1 MVLKRWGF
9 YAENKMSSDSK
20 EKKLGKVLVVDDEPA
35 IRSICSRYLS
45 SRGWQVD
52 TATDGE
58 EALAKILDR
67 DWDIVI
73 TDIKMPGLDGV
84 QLVQKA
90 KAEKP
95 YIEFIVMTAYASV
108 DVAVKAMRSGAYDF
122 LLKPLDLEQLQ
133 LTVDRC
139 WQKMQLREEN
149 ELLRLANERLRE
161 LHQLKDKFLAITSH
175 ELRTPVSN
183 IKSFAEFLM
192 EDRDLSEEE
201 REEFLGILKRN
212 LDELEAVV
220 EDMHAIMAAESG
232 GLALSLEPHN
242 VNESA
247 ERVVSEL
254 RDAATSRQQTL
265 ELDLAPQMPTIPAD
279 ALRLR
284 RALRELVQ
292 NAIKFTPD
300 GGRIVVRTRQREDEV
315 VIEVEDNGIGIPEVE
330 RERIFEKFY
339 EVENSLYH
347 TSSKTAFKGGGIGLG
362 LNIARTIVEA
372 HGGKIE
378 LDSEEGKGS
387 TFRIVLPLIEHSEG
401 VHVVKALPDLQL
413 RISEEVKN

>member
-1 MVLKRWGF
+1 LVGF
-9 YAENKMSSDSK
+9 HAERKMSSELQQ
-20 EKKLGKVLVVDDEPA
+20 EKKRGKILVVDDEPA

-45 SRGWQVD
+45 SRGWDVD
-52 TATDGE
+52 TACDGE

-84 QLVQKA
+84 QLVEKA

-192 EDRDLSEEE
+192 EDKELSPQE
-201 REEFLGILKRN
+201 RAEFLKILKRN

-232 GLALSLEPHN
+232 GLALTLEPHD

-254 RDAATSRQQTL
+254 REAAESRKQTL
-265 ELDLAPQMPTIPAD
+265 ELDLADDLPTVPAD

-300 GGRIVVRTRQREDEV
+300 GGRIVVRTSCRDGEV
-315 VIEVEDNGIGIPEVE
+315 VLEVEDNGIGISPREQ
-330 RERIFEKFY
+330 ERIFEKFY
-339 EVENSLYH
+339 EVQDSLYH
-347 TSSKTAFKGGGIGLG
+347 TTSKTAFKGGGIGLG
-362 LNIARTIVEA
+362 LNIARAIVEA

-378 LDSEEGKGS
+378 LESEEGKGS
-387 TFRIVLPLIEHSEG
+387 TFRIVLPIVMPKES
-401 VHVVKALPDLQL
+401 VHVVSGFPALRVETAEFEQ
-413 RISEEVKN
+413 N